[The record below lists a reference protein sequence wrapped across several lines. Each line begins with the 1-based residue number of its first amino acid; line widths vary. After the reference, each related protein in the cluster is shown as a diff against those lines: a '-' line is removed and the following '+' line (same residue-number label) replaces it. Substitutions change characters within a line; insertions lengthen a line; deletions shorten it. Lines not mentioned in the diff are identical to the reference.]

1 MVDRRLH
8 AQCDRI
14 QTLEPGRAHVDLL
27 PDFDAVTLDRSWGL
41 GAQTMLANGPGRS
54 QT

>member
-1 MVDRRLH
+1 
-8 AQCDRI
+8 
-14 QTLEPGRAHVDLL
+14 
-27 PDFDAVTLDRSWGL
+27 VTLDRSWGL